1 MDLGALM
8 MKVHDGNNDSR
19 FEGRLDPIVT
29 NPSDVFRANNFIV
42 VTDPSLVP

>member
-8 MKVHDGNNDSR
+8 MEIHDGNNDGR
-19 FEGRLDPIVT
+19 FEGRLDPIVA
-29 NPSDVFRANNFIV
+29 NPSDVLRADKFIV